1 MNLEQ
6 IYEFLNK
13 TQDGVPVPKALEA
26 VIKAKDECIK
36 AKNSTNN
43 NAIHDARGWHRREVL
58 APYNPVADT

>member
-43 NAIHDARGWHRREVL
+43 NAIHDARG
-58 APYNPVADT
+58 